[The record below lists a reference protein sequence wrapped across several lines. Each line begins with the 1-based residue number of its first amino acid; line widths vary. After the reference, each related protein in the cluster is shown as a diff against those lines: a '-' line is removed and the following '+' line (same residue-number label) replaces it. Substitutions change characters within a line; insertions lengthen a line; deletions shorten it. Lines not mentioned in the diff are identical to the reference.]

1 MNKIRKIVKIIIDKN
16 FRTMVLGRRGFY
28 KTMPDDIYLKRVF
41 KSYMGRTLDLENP
54 KTYNEKLQWL
64 KINERRP
71 EFTMMVDKYKVRD
84 YIKQVLGEEYLIPL
98 LGVWDVPD
106 AIDFN
111 SLPDQFVLKCNH
123 NSGRGMYI
131 CTNKKELD
139 IRSVKKNLEKGLKE
153 EYYYQGR
160 EWPYKDVPKKIIA
173 EKYMIDPVT
182 KDLRDYKFYCFN
194 GKVKF
199 VMINSDRNSDQPTKA
214 DYFDRSFNWLDFQW
228 GYEHSR
234 IKPEKPH
241 DFEKMI
247 EIAEKL
253 SQNMKH
259 VRIDL
264 YYCANKIYFGEITFF
279 DGSGFDKIEP
289 IEWDYKIGSWI
300 EL

>member
-1 MNKIRKIVKIIIDKN
+1 
-16 FRTMVLGRRGFY
+16 
-28 KTMPDDIYLKRVF
+28 
-41 KSYMGRTLDLENP
+41 
-54 KTYNEKLQWL
+54 
-64 KINERRP
+64 
-71 EFTMMVDKYKVRD
+71 
-84 YIKQVLGEEYLIPL
+84 
-98 LGVWDVPD
+98 
-106 AIDFN
+106 
-111 SLPDQFVLKCNH
+111 
-123 NSGRGMYI
+123 
-131 CTNKKELD
+131 
-139 IRSVKKNLEKGLKE
+139 
-153 EYYYQGR
+153 
-160 EWPYKDVPKKIIA
+160 
-173 EKYMIDPVT
+173 MIDPVT

-214 DYFDRSFNWLDFQW
+214 DYFDRSFNWLDFRW

-241 DFEKMI
+241 DFEK
-247 EIAEKL
+247 IAEKL

-289 IEWDYKIGSWI
+289 VEWDYRIGSWI

>member
-1 MNKIRKIVKIIIDKN
+1 MNTIRKLVKIIIDKN

-41 KSYMGRTLDLENP
+41 KSSTGRTLDLENP

-71 EFTMMVDKYKVRD
+71 EFTMMVDKYKVRN

-98 LGVWDVPD
+98 LGVWDEPD

-123 NSGRGMYI
+123 NSGRGMCI

-139 IRSVKKNLEKGLKE
+139 VRSVKKNLEKGLKE
-153 EYYYQGR
+153 EYYYVGR

-199 VMINSDRNSDQPTKA
+199 V
-214 DYFDRSFNWLDFQW
+214 
-228 GYEHSR
+228 
-234 IKPEKPH
+234 
-241 DFEKMI
+241 
-247 EIAEKL
+247 
-253 SQNMKH
+253 KH
-259 VRIDL
+259 VDGNYHKAWLPKASEENEHADVMITTPQGVDVLCRQIAGAVARRIVTYAKD
-264 YYCANKIYFGEITFF
+264 GEECYIDEHLGFIKL
-279 DGSGFDKIEP
+279 GSRVDVYLPVGTEICVKMGQSTTGDQTIIAKL
-289 IEWDYKIGSWI
+289 K
-300 EL
+300 

>member
-1 MNKIRKIVKIIIDKN
+1 MNTIRKLVKIIIDKN

-41 KSYMGRTLDLENP
+41 KCYMGRTLDLENP

-71 EFTMMVDKYKVRD
+71 EFTMMVDKYKVRN

-98 LGVWDVPD
+98 LGVWDEPD
-106 AIDFN
+106 EIDFN

-139 IRSVKKNLEKGLKE
+139 VRSVKKNLEKGLKE
-153 EYYYQGR
+153 EYYYAGR

-182 KDLRDYKFYCFN
+182 KDLMDYKFYCFN
-194 GKVKF
+194 GQVKF

-214 DYFDRSFNWLDFQW
+214 DYFDRSFNWLDFRW
-228 GYEHSR
+228 GYEHSH

-289 IEWDYKIGSWI
+289 LEWDYRIGSWI